1 MKTSTTPYDKRLAI
15 IKRLHDTMQ
24 NQIRTDATLADQLL
38 HDLAWN
44 ILELRKAINDA
55 MPTLPY
61 RVRTVLQDNRP

>member
-1 MKTSTTPYDKRLAI
+1 MKTSTTLYDKHLAI

-24 NQIRTDATLADQLL
+24 NQMKTDAALADQLL

-44 ILELRKAINDA
+44 VLELRKRLHDA

>member
-1 MKTSTTPYDKRLAI
+1 MSLYEKQLKIIERLHSQAQNQMKTDPR
-15 IKRLHDTMQ
+15 
-24 NQIRTDATLADQLL
+24 LADQYL

-44 ILELRKAINDA
+44 VLELRKGLHDA

>member
-44 ILELRKAINDA
+44 VLELRKALNDA
-55 MPTLPY
+55 MPTLHRP
-61 RVRTVLQDNRP
+61 VRTVSQDNRP

>member
-44 ILELRKAINDA
+44 ILELRKTINDA
-55 MPTLPY
+55 MPTLHRP
-61 RVRTVLQDNRP
+61 VRTVQPNNRP

>member
-1 MKTSTTPYDKRLAI
+1 MSLYDKQLKIIERLHSQAQNQMKTDPA
-15 IKRLHDTMQ
+15 
-24 NQIRTDATLADQLL
+24 LADQYL

-44 ILELRKAINDA
+44 VLELRKRLHDA

>member
-1 MKTSTTPYDKRLAI
+1 MKTLTSLYDKQLSI

-44 ILELRKAINDA
+44 ILELRKTINDA
-55 MPTLPY
+55 MPLLHRP
-61 RVRTVLQDNRP
+61 VRTVQPDNRP

>member
-1 MKTSTTPYDKRLAI
+1 MSLYEKQLKIIERLHSQAQNQMKTDPA
-15 IKRLHDTMQ
+15 
-24 NQIRTDATLADQLL
+24 LADQYL

-44 ILELRKAINDA
+44 VLDLRKRLHDA

>member
-1 MKTSTTPYDKRLAI
+1 MSLYEKQLKIIERLHSQAQNQMKTDPA
-15 IKRLHDTMQ
+15 
-24 NQIRTDATLADQLL
+24 LADQYL

-44 ILELRKAINDA
+44 VLELRKRLHDA